1 VNEEQNTTTPPD
13 SGKSDVL
20 TLIGVIVAVIGIL
33 AGYTIDH
40 GVIGALINIPAF
52 CFTIIGAMGAT
63 AASSKMEVFKKFPK
77 FIMLALK
84 PPAAIPNEAIVQRL
98 VEFAD
103 KARKSGLLALEQ
115 EVKQVPIPFLQKGMQ
130 LIIDGTAAD
139 KVRDTLEI
147 EVDAMKRR
155 HAENAQIFL
164 SWAGFSPTFGI
175 LGTVMGLISVL
186 GKLSDPASLGPSIAT
201 AFIATLY
208 GVGSANIF
216 FFPVANKLKAMSAQE
231 AAQRDIIVEGVLSI
245 QAGEL
250 PRDLEDKL
258 RSFLP
263 PEAVAAAA
271 EPQPAPAGQ
280 SAFTADE
287 DE

>member
-1 VNEEQNTTTPPD
+1 MNEDQPTTAST

-20 TLIGVIVAVIGIL
+20 TLIGVVIAVVGIMG
-33 AGYTIDH
+33 GYLIDH

-52 CFTIIGAMGAT
+52 CFVVVGAMGAT
-63 AASSKMEVFKKFPK
+63 AASSKMETFKKFPK

-84 PPAAIPNEAIVQRL
+84 PPAAIPNDVIVQKL
-98 VEFAD
+98 VDFAD
-103 KARKSGLLALEQ
+103 KARKNGLLALEQ

-147 EVDAMKRR
+147 EIDAMKRR
-155 HAENAQIFL
+155 HAENAQVFL

-186 GKLSDPASLGPSIAT
+186 GKLSDPSSLGPSIAT

-208 GVGSANIF
+208 GVGSANVF
-216 FFPVANKLKAMSAQE
+216 YFPVANKLKALSAEE
-231 AAQRDIIVEGVLSI
+231 AAQREIIIEGVLSI

-263 PEAVAAAA
+263 PEAVAKEGA

-280 SAFTADE
+280 SAFSADE